1 MKKCVFNTIFAS
13 NTLFMALKLIYKI
26 RFLVKPRDYNC
37 LYCCPHFYMAY
48 RGKTKVKKMS
58 FAAFRKEALLYCDSC
73 LKEQYVSL
81 DSSS

>member
-26 RFLVKPRDYNC
+26 RFLVKPRHSNC
-37 LYCCPHFYMAY
+37 LYFCPHFYMAY

-58 FAAFRKEALLYCDSC
+58 FAAFRKEALLYWDSC